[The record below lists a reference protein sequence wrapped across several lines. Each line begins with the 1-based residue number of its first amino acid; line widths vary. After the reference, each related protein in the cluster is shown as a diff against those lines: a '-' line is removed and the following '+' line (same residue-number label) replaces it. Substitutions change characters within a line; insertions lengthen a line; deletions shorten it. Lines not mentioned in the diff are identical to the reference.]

1 MIDNKGIRSLLPPFQ
16 TNDEI
21 AAQEASK
28 AAVEKRLG
36 PTTPKPTI
44 NFDSLDQNIS
54 FGPEFYKPLKSKK
67 QLEDEKYKRDLKESM
82 ATKQLKKMF
91 VIK

>member
-1 MIDNKGIRSLLPPFQ
+1 MIDDKGIRSLLPPFQ
-16 TNDEI
+16 TDDEI

-54 FGPEFYKPLKSKK
+54 FGHEYYKPLKSKK
-67 QLEDEKYKRDLKESM
+67 QLEDEKYKSF
-82 ATKQLKKMF
+82 TT
-91 VIK
+91 IPT

>member
-28 AAVEKRLG
+28 AAVEKKIRSNY
-36 PTTPKPTI
+36 T
-44 NFDSLDQNIS
+44 
-54 FGPEFYKPLKSKK
+54 
-67 QLEDEKYKRDLKESM
+67 
-82 ATKQLKKMF
+82 
-91 VIK
+91 